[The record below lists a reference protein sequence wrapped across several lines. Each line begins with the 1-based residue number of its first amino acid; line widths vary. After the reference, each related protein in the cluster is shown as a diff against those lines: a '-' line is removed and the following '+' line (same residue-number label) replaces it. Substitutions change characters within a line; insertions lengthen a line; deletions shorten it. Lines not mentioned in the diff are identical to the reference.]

1 SYRVVRKKS
10 YLFNKAIAMMK
21 KAASDGA
28 QMGYQKA
35 VQSIATGQ
43 GDLYRALM
51 GKTTSGRKI
60 S

>member
-1 SYRVVRKKS
+1 
-10 YLFNKAIAMMK
+10 MMK

-43 GDLYRALM
+43 GDLHKALM